1 MKELKIGDKL
11 FSYIS
16 LYGVHEFEIETISD
30 VGNNLKHI
38 VITGTNRFTYSNV
51 VLLCLFD
58 GTSITFIK
66 FLSQSGDE
74 DNSHW
79 YKLGEFNIYDNPIRA
94 YSSSVSISIKIK
106 KEELKKFRE
115 DTYNKIKNMELKI
128 KEYESNLND
137 YQFLLDYSKQF
148 GLRNEFFKVHEYIE
162 DFNKGN

>member
-11 FSYIS
+11 FAYIS

-38 VITGTNRFTYSNV
+38 VITGTNRFTYSDV

-74 DNSHW
+74 ENSYW
-79 YKLGEFNIYDNPIRA
+79 YKLGRFNIYYNPIRA
-94 YSSSVSISIKIK
+94 YASSVEQDIKIM
-106 KEELKKFRE
+106 KENLKKFRI
-115 DTYNKIKNMELKI
+115 DTDNKIKNMELKI
-128 KEYESNLND
+128 KEYESNLKNS
-137 YQFLLDYSKQF
+137 QFLLNYSKQF